1 MRKTYIAAGVIAVLT
16 LVWFATGYFGSE
28 PPSKPPSLATLNAQ
42 ADAAGADLAP
52 TPVRG
57 RTIHAARLAERV
69 GVSGKTENKRTVAV
83 AAETR
88 GRVVERPVERGDH
101 VAAGDLLCRLAIED
115 REARMREAK
124 EATNQARIEYEG
136 SLRLKLTGHQSE
148 AAIAQARARLASAQA
163 QLEAALLDI
172 DRTAVRAPFAGV
184 LEETPLEVGD
194 YVQPGGICAVVV
206 DLHPMLL
213 VGGISER
220 DVPRFD
226 VGSAASGRLATGE
239 TVAGVVSFVGHQ
251 ADVGTRTYRVEVTV
265 PNKDYALRSGVTT
278 AIAIDVGEMT
288 AHKVSP
294 ALLALD
300 DDGTVGL
307 RIVDAEDRVR
317 FVAVDVVADDEDGVW
332 VRGLPPVA
340 TVITVG
346 HQYVVDGELVVVQL
360 EGVGASSAAER
371 DRDAPRNQEPRSGQ
385 QVAARAN
392 DGGPAGNAALPAAP
406 AANQRPPAD
415 QMDRETADA
424 GADAPTHGQV
434 AAS

>member
-1 MRKTYIAAGVIAVLT
+1 MRKTYIAAGVIALLT
-16 LVWFATGYFGSE
+16 LLWFATGFFADGDGRRE
-28 PPSKPPSLATLNAQ
+28 APSLATLNAQ

-52 TPVRG
+52 TPVRA
-57 RTIHAARLAERV
+57 RTIHAARLPERV
-69 GVSGKTENKRTVAV
+69 AVSGKTENKRTVAV

-88 GRVVERPVERGDH
+88 GRVVERPVERGDQ
-101 VAAGDLLCRLAIED
+101 VATGDLLCRLAIED

-194 YVQPGGICAVVV
+194 YVQPGGICAVIV

-213 VGGISER
+213 VGGVSER
-220 DVPRFD
+220 DVPRFN

-251 ADVGTRTYRVEVTV
+251 ADVGTRTYRVEITV

-278 AIAIDVGEMT
+278 AIGIDVGEMT

-300 DDGTVGL
+300 DDGAVGV
-307 RIVDAEDRVR
+307 RIVDDEDRVR
-317 FVAVDVVADDEDGVW
+317 FVGVDVVADDEDGVW

-340 TVITVG
+340 TLITVG
-346 HQYVVDGELVVVQL
+346 HQFVVDGQLVVVQL
-360 EGVGASSAAER
+360 EGVREPSAGKPDA
-371 DRDAPRNQEPRSGQ
+371 DAPGNNQPRAGQ
-385 QVAARAN
+385 QVAAR
-392 DGGPAGNAALPAAP
+392 GNAGASVDAVQATPTADQRAE
-406 AANQRPPAD
+406 ANQAEGETDGSPAD
-415 QMDRETADA
+415 VAA
-424 GADAPTHGQV
+424 HSPV